1 MKGVGQNFDD
11 FMQEQGLY
19 EEAKEIAAKRI
30 VVLQL
35 AEEMK
40 KQHVTKSAMAK
51 RMNTSRVSIDNVLN
65 ATYNTSIG
73 TLERFAAALGKTVQI
88 SLA

>member
-30 VVLQL
+30 VALQL

-40 KQHVTKSAMAK
+40 KQHITKSAMAK

>member
-30 VVLQL
+30 VALQL

>member
-88 SLA
+88 SLE

>member
-1 MKGVGQNFDD
+1 MKGAGQNFDD

-30 VVLQL
+30 VALQL